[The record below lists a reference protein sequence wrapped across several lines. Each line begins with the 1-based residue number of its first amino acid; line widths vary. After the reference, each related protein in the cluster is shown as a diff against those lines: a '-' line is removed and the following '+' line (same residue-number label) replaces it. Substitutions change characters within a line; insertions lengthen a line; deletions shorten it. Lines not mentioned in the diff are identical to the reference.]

1 MIIIDT
7 MLSTVVLSTK
17 YMLKLKM
24 PTVKKRILHKNFLCE
39 KIKIIVVTQRQ
50 PFWGIFQIVQFSVLF
65 FLITWYKLSGY
76 VIEISS

>member
-1 MIIIDT
+1 MIIVDT
-7 MLSTVVLSTK
+7 MLSTIVLSTK
-17 YMLKLKM
+17 YVKTHKM

-39 KIKIIVVTQRQ
+39 KIKIITQRQ
-50 PFWGIFQIVQFSVLF
+50 PIWGLFQIVQFSVLF